1 MIGQTYSHQYDM
13 LTVTTFPTVTVGNVA
28 NICPHCEGNHIGDRC
43 PYIKAIEYDDAGKV
57 RRIEFYPR
65 PVKLPPT
72 VVTMSAPNT
81 TAITAPY
88 DPRMTIMFGDWHC
101 YAAA

>member
-13 LTVTTFPTVTVGNVA
+13 LTVATFPTVTVGNVA

-57 RRIEFYPR
+57 RRIELYPR
-65 PVKLPPT
+65 PVKLPPP
-72 VVTMSAPNT
+72 VVTMSGGFSSDNTTGLATWNPNT
-81 TAITAPY
+81 LRTY
-88 DPRMTIMFGDWHC
+88 GLG
-101 YAAA
+101 

>member
-1 MIGQTYSHQYDM
+1 MIGQTYSHQYGA

-28 NICPHCEGNHIGDRC
+28 NICQHCEGNHYSDRC

-65 PVKLPPT
+65 PAPRPPL
-72 VVTMSAPNT
+72 VVTVSSEATISSGPWNPFT
-81 TAITAPY
+81 
-88 DPRMTIMFGDWHC
+88 PRTYGLE
-101 YAAA
+101 

>member
-1 MIGQTYSHQYDM
+1 M
-13 LTVTTFPTVTVGNVA
+13 LTVTTFPTVAVGNVA

-65 PVKLPPT
+65 PVKLPPP
-72 VVTMSAPNT
+72 VVTISAPNT